1 MFETLTYQLWINFI
15 IYLDDLTKIISLLC
29 IYFRSIINLV
39 MSISISEK
47 FLKERLVFREFFKTS
62 FYSNGKRTNL
72 I

>member
-1 MFETLTYQLWINFI
+1 MFETLTYHLWINFI

-47 FLKERLVFREFFKTS
+47 FLKERMVFWEFF
-62 FYSNGKRTNL
+62 
-72 I
+72 